1 MKRKWEHKENPS
13 QPFNSLFFFFG
24 LASLGSDFLVDL
36 QGGLLALRGEDLL
49 SGAFLFGEAGLPHG
63 VFFAH
68 GDRFEEVAEEQAEG

>member
-13 QPFNSLFFFFG
+13 QPFNSLFFC

-68 GDRFEEVAEEQAEG
+68 GDRFEEVAEEQAKG

>member
-1 MKRKWEHKENPS
+1 MKRKWEPKEEPIS
-13 QPFNSLFFFFG
+13 TFQFPFFFFG
-24 LASLGSDFLVDL
+24 LASLGSDLLVDL

-68 GDRFEEVAEEQAEG
+68 GDRFEEVAEEQAKG